1 MLEANWKIE
10 CWVWNVQ
17 FSVRQS
23 RDPSPH
29 TPRPHICKCV
39 MVVMVKISA
48 SSGEIA
54 GRGRV
59 LVSDLFCCHCAGWPG
74 VTGVTRL
81 CGCGIAGMWG
91 QAGAEKKSLKRSK
104 IQSNRRCIHNQTHR
118 AVRVKPH
125 EHQECLP
132 ISDFYIYTWLVY
144 LTQCFLYLH
153 STFYIM

>member
-54 GRGRV
+54 GRGGCWCLTCFAAIVRA
-59 LVSDLFCCHCAGWPG
+59 DRGWQGWPG
-74 VTGVTRL
+74 SMWHRRNVG
-81 CGCGIAGMWG
+81 AGG
-91 QAGAEKKSLKRSK
+91 EKKSLKRSK

-153 STFYIM
+153 STSCSWFI